1 MFWRILMITLLGI
14 DVGTTGCKASLFNE
28 DGGLLSDS
36 YAEYQLEHVTN
47 TNEYELSPLL
57 VWQSVKAI
65 ITEVIQ
71 NSPRA
76 NVKALSI
83 SSLGEV
89 VVPVDYDGNVLSNA
103 ILYVDQRGT
112 EQSAKLEE
120 KIGSKKIMEITGV
133 PNHPMFSLPKVMWI
147 KEHRTNIYNK
157 TWKFM
162 SFGDFIAYQL
172 TGISVTDYSLASR
185 TMALNVAQKQWD
197 IDMFQAADIDINK
210 FPDLVQ
216 SGSIVGEVR
225 GDIAQALGLKPTT
238 LVVAGGHDQ
247 ACAALG
253 AGILSPNQ
261 AVDGIGTVECITPVY
276 TKPVLNSNMLESQ
289 FNCAPHVI
297 NGLYVTYAFNFTG
310 GSILKWYRDYLGQS
324 AQLRAK
330 KQGMSIYDYLSLTAS
345 QYPTD
350 LLVIPHFAGSGT
362 PYMNPNAKGTI
373 HGLTLNTSTEQI
385 YRALMEGVTYE
396 MRYNLE
402 CLLGAG
408 ISIHSLRAVGGG
420 AKSDLWLQIKADILN
435 LPIERLNVNEAG
447 TIGNIILAGTAAG
460 VYSSLEEAI
469 NVLVKPL
476 HLFEPNPQNVEYY
489 EQQYN
494 KYKQLSRAIMNLY

>member
-1 MFWRILMITLLGI
+1 MITFLGI
-14 DVGTTGCKASLFNE
+14 DIGTTGCKASLFNE
-28 DGGLLSDS
+28 DGVLLSDS
-36 YAEYQLEHVTN
+36 YIEYQMEHAKN
-47 TNEYELSPLL
+47 SNEYELSPLL
-57 VWQSVKAI
+57 VWQSVQTI
-65 ITEVIQ
+65 IAEVMH
-71 NSPRA
+71 NAPHA

-103 ILYVDQRGT
+103 ILYLDQRGT
-112 EQSAKLEE
+112 EQSARLDE
-120 KIGSKKIMEITGV
+120 KIGSKRIMDITGV

-147 KEHRTNIYNK
+147 KEHQIDIYNK

-162 SFGDFIAYQL
+162 PFGNFIAYQL

-185 TMALNVAQKQWD
+185 TMALNIAQKQWD
-197 IDMFQAADIDINK
+197 IEMFNAAEIDINK

-216 SGSIVGEVR
+216 SDSIVGEVR
-225 GDIAQALGLKPTT
+225 GNIAQALGLRTTT

-253 AGILSPNQ
+253 AGILTSNQ

-276 TKPVLNSNMLESQ
+276 AKPVLNSNMLESQ

-297 NGLYVTYAFNFTG
+297 DGFYVTYAFNFTG
-310 GSILKWYRDYLGQS
+310 GSVLKWYRDYLGQS
-324 AQLRAK
+324 AQLKAMEK
-330 KQGMSIYDYLSLTAS
+330 GLSIYDYLSLTAP
-345 QYPTD
+345 QDPTD

-373 HGLTLNTSTEQI
+373 YGLTLNTSPEQI

-396 MRYNLE
+396 MRHNLE
-402 CLLGAG
+402 CLLAAG

-420 AKSDLWLQIKADILN
+420 AKSDLWLQIKADIMN

-447 TIGNIILAGTAAG
+447 TTGNIILAGTAAG
-460 VYSSLEEAI
+460 AYHSLEEAI
-469 NVLVKPL
+469 NVFVKPL
-476 HLFEPNPQNVEYY
+476 HTFEPSHKNVEYY

-494 KYKQLSRAIMNLY
+494 KYKQISRAITKLY